1 MVKKYIPA
9 QGDIIWL
16 NFDPQIGHEQSGLRP
31 AVVVS
36 NIIIAQ
42 TSNLVM
48 VCPISST
55 KRAYPT
61 YVDLDNLKESKK
73 FKLETSG
80 KVLCEQVKAID
91 YTDNRRNVS
100 FKEKMPKEIMREI
113 TDIIISIV
121 EIN

>member
-1 MVKKYIPA
+1 MVKKYIPD

-16 NFDPQIGHEQSGLRP
+16 NFDPQIGHEQSSLRP

-55 KRAYPT
+55 KREYPT
-61 YVDLDNLKESKK
+61 YVNLDDLKETRDLI
-73 FKLETSG
+73 LETSG

-113 TDIIISIV
+113 TDIIISII